1 MADQIDWVALAV
13 FLFFFILVTVMGFF
27 AARWKAG
34 PVSEHLDEWGLGGR
48 QFGTWITWFLVGGD
62 FYTAYT
68 VIAVPALVYAVGAY
82 GFFALPYTIIV
93 YPFVFAVM
101 PVLWK
106 VAHANGH
113 VTAADVVHGTYNSR
127 GLELAVAIT
136 GLVAT
141 MPYIALQLIGMGVVI
156 KAMGL
161 TGELP
166 LVAAFVILALYTY
179 SSGLRAPALIAFV
192 KDIMI
197 YIVVLVAVVIVPA
210 KLGGYGA
217 VFAAA
222 NDAFTAK
229 GGATGL
235 ILKPAQMLPYAT
247 LALGSALA
255 AFMYPHT
262 LTGIFASKSADTIR
276 KNAILLPAY
285 TLLLGLIALMGYMAY
300 AANIKVTSNN
310 DVVPVL
316 FKVLFPS
323 WFAGFAFAAIAIGA
337 LVPAA
342 VMSIGAANLFTRN
355 VWKSYVDPGISHA
368 GEAAVAKIASLVVKL
383 GALAFTLFLPTQ
395 YALDLQ
401 LLGGLWILQTFP
413 ALVFGLFTRWF
424 RAEGLLL
431 GWAVGILWG
440 SWTAWSNGLKAARDH
455 RPRRRQL
462 CVLCRA
468 RRADPQC
475 RRRGDHHPHRRAG
488 LARPARRYC
497 SILILAALATSPQRA
512 MSAAR
517 IFAKIPPT
525 SCRPIRCRAVL
536 GARSHPATARSA
548 SIRPRAFLTI
558 AGGVAF
564 GAKMP
569 LHNTA
574 STSAPASFKVGTSGR
589 SSIRLGVATAKRARR
604 AALDLADHRAGI
616 RDGRGDLPGNHRQH
630 RLVGALVGNDL
641 HRRAGLLLEQL
652 GHQLERGG

>member
-1 MADQIDWVALAV
+1 MADRIDWIALAI
-13 FLFFFILVTVMGFF
+13 FLFFFALVTVMGFF
-27 AARWKAG
+27 AARWKSG
-34 PVSEHLDEWGLGGR
+34 PVGAHLDQWGLGGR
-48 QFGTWITWFLVGGD
+48 QFGTWITWFLLGGD

-101 PVLWK
+101 PLLWTT
-106 VAHANGH
+106 AHAHGY

-127 GLELAVAIT
+127 GLEFAIAIT
-136 GLVAT
+136 GIVAT

-166 LVAAFVILALYTY
+166 IVAAFIILALYTY

-197 YIVVLVAVVIVPA
+197 YIVVLVAVVVVPA

-222 NDAFTAK
+222 NEAFTAK
-229 GGATGL
+229 GGDTGL
-235 ILKPAQMLPYAT
+235 ILKPSQMLAYAT

-276 KNAILLPAY
+276 KNAVLLPAY
-285 TLLLGLIALMGYMAY
+285 TLLLGLIALLGYMAY
-300 AANIKVTSNN
+300 AAHIKVSSPN

-323 WFAGFAFAAIAIGA
+323 WFAGFAFSAIAIGA

-355 VWKSYVDPGISHA
+355 VWKSYIDPGISHA
-368 GEAAVAKIASLVVKL
+368 GEAAVAKIASLIVKL
-383 GALAFTLFLPTQ
+383 GALAFTLLLPTQ

-401 LLGGLWILQTFP
+401 LLGGLWILQIFP

-431 GWAVGILWG
+431 GWAAGILWG
-440 SWTAWSNGLKAARDH
+440 SWTAWSNGLK
-455 RPRRRQL
+455 PL
-462 CVLCRA
+462 
-468 RRADPQC
+468 
-475 RRRGDHHPHRRAG
+475 
-488 LARPARRYC
+488 
-497 SILILAALATSPQRA
+497 
-512 MSAAR
+512 
-517 IFAKIPPT
+517 
-525 SCRPIRCRAVL
+525 
-536 GARSHPATARSA
+536 A
-548 SIRPRAFLTI
+548 SISLGEGHYTFY
-558 AGGVAF
+558 
-564 GAKMP
+564 
-569 LHNTA
+569 
-574 STSAPASFKVGTSGR
+574 VG
-589 SSIRLGVATAKRARR
+589 L
-604 AALDLADHRAGI
+604 
-616 RDGRGDLPGNHRQH
+616 
-630 RLVGALVGNDL
+630 GALVLNVAVAAIGTVVLSRVSPD
-641 HRRAGLLLEQL
+641 RRHSLTAPS
-652 GHQLERGG
+652 

>member
-1 MADQIDWVALAV
+1 MSDQIEWVALTV
-13 FLFFFILVTVMGFF
+13 FIFFFALVTVMGFF
-27 AARWKAG
+27 AARWKSG

-101 PVLWK
+101 PLLWK

-113 VTAADVVHGTYNSR
+113 VTAADVVHGTYGSR
-127 GLELAVAIT
+127 GLELAVAAT
-136 GLVAT
+136 GMVAT
-141 MPYIALQLIGMGVVI
+141 MPYIALQLVGMGAVI
-156 KAMGL
+156 KTMGL

-166 LVAAFVILALYTY
+166 IIAAFVILALYTY

-197 YIVVLVAVVIVPA
+197 YIVVLVAVVLVPA

-222 NDAFTAK
+222 NDAFAAK

-235 ILKPAQMLPYAT
+235 TLKPAQMLPYAT

-285 TLLLGLIALMGYMAY
+285 TLLLGLIALLGYMAY
-300 AANIKVTSNN
+300 AAHIKVATPN
-310 DVVPVL
+310 DVVPML
-316 FKVLFPS
+316 FKTLFPS
-323 WFAGFAFAAIAIGA
+323 WFAGFAFSAIAIGA

-355 VWKSYVDPGISHA
+355 VWKSYVNPGISHA
-368 GEAAVAKIASLVVKL
+368 GEAAVAKITSLVVKV
-383 GALAFTLFLPTQ
+383 GALAFTLFLPVQ

-424 RAEGLLL
+424 RAEALLL
-431 GWAVGILWG
+431 GWAAGIGWG
-440 SWTAWSNGLKAARDH
+440 TWTAWSNGLKPLATIA
-455 RPRRRQL
+455 L
-462 CVLCRA
+462 GEVSYSFYV
-468 RRADPQC
+468 
-475 RRRGDHHPHRRAG
+475 G
-488 LARPARRYC
+488 LGA
-497 SILILAALATSPQRA
+497 LILN
-512 MSAAR
+512 
-517 IFAKIPPT
+517 I
-525 SCRPIRCRAVL
+525 AV
-536 GARSHPATARSA
+536 A
-548 SIRPRAFLTI
+548 
-558 AGGVAF
+558 V
-564 GAKMP
+564 
-569 LHNTA
+569 
-574 STSAPASFKVGTSGR
+574 
-589 SSIRLGVATAKRARR
+589 VATAIMG
-604 AALDLADHRAGI
+604 LI
-616 RDGRGDLPGNHRQH
+616 SPNPRG
-630 RLVGALVGNDL
+630 AT
-641 HRRAGLLLEQL
+641 A
-652 GHQLERGG
+652 

>member
-1 MADQIDWVALAV
+1 MTNQIDWTALGV
-13 FLFFFILVTVMGFF
+13 FLFFFLLVTVMGFF

-82 GFFALPYTIIV
+82 GFFALPYTIVV

-136 GLVAT
+136 GMVAT

-166 LVAAFVILALYTY
+166 IVAAFIILALYTY

-197 YIVVLVAVVIVPA
+197 YIVVLVAVVVVPMS
-210 KLGGYGA
+210 LGGYGA
-217 VFAAA
+217 VFSAAS
-222 NDAFTAK
+222 DAFAAK

-235 ILKPAQMLPYAT
+235 ILKPAQMLPYAS

-276 KNAILLPAY
+276 KNAVLLPAY
-285 TLLLGLIALMGYMAY
+285 TLLLGLIALLGYMAY
-300 AANIKVTSNN
+300 AAHIKVDTPN
-310 DVVPVL
+310 DVVPTL

-323 WFAGFAFAAIAIGA
+323 WFAGFAFSAIAIGA

-355 VWKSYVDPGISHA
+355 VWKSYVNPDITHA
-368 GEAAVAKIASLVVKL
+368 GEAAVAKIASLVVKV
-383 GALAFTLFLPTQ
+383 GALAFIIFLPTQ

-413 ALVFGLFTRWF
+413 SLVFGLFTRWF
-424 RAEGLLL
+424 RAEALLL
-431 GWAVGILWG
+431 GWATGILWG
-440 SWTAWSNGLKAARDH
+440 SWTAWSNGLKPLATIT
-455 RPRRRQL
+455 L
-462 CVLCRA
+462 NGVNYVFYV
-468 RRADPQC
+468 
-475 RRRGDHHPHRRAG
+475 G
-488 LARPARRYC
+488 LGA
-497 SILILAALATSPQRA
+497 LILNIAVAAIVTVILGWLQPDRRPSVIA
-512 MSAAR
+512 
-517 IFAKIPPT
+517 PT
-525 SCRPIRCRAVL
+525 
-536 GARSHPATARSA
+536 
-548 SIRPRAFLTI
+548 
-558 AGGVAF
+558 
-564 GAKMP
+564 
-569 LHNTA
+569 
-574 STSAPASFKVGTSGR
+574 
-589 SSIRLGVATAKRARR
+589 
-604 AALDLADHRAGI
+604 
-616 RDGRGDLPGNHRQH
+616 
-630 RLVGALVGNDL
+630 
-641 HRRAGLLLEQL
+641 
-652 GHQLERGG
+652 